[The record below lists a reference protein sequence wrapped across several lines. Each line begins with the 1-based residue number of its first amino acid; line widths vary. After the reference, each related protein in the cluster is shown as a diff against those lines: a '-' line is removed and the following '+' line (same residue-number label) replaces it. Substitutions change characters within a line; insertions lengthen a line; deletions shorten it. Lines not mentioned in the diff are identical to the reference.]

1 MTDTDLYEIRHDS
14 PVGRLRLVGGD
25 LGLRAVLWPLE
36 RDGRVRLPDASGR
49 SHPVLDDARRQLDE
63 YFAGTRRHF
72 DLPLDLRG
80 TEFQTAVWRSLID
93 ITYGE
98 TSTYA
103 KQAVGLGRPSAV
115 RAVAGAIGRN
125 PISIVVPC
133 HRVVGADGS
142 LTGFAGG
149 LDAKQHLLH
158 HERTHHA

>member
-1 MTDTDLYEIRHDS
+1 MTDTDLYETHHDS
-14 PVGRLRLVGGD
+14 PVGRLRIVGGD
-25 LGLRAVLWPLE
+25 HGLRAVLWPIE
-36 RDGRVRLPDASGR
+36 RAGRVRLPEVSAAP
-49 SHPVLDDARRQLDE
+49 HIVLDDTRRQLDE
-63 YFAGTRRHF
+63 YFAGTRRSF

-80 TEFQTAVWRSLID
+80 TEFQGAVWASLTEIP
-93 ITYGE
+93 YGE

-103 KQAVGLGRPSAV
+103 KQAVGLGRPNAV

-149 LDAKQHLLH
+149 LEAKQHLLH
-158 HERTHHA
+158 HERTD